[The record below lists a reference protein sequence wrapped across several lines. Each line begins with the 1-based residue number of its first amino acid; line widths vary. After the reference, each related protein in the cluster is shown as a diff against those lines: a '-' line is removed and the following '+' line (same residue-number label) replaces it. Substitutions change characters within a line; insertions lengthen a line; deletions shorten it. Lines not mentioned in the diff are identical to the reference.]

1 LPLRQ
6 SIFHITTHKA
16 GLLRSTT
23 IKDVAERAGVSLK
36 TVSRVINNEPS
47 VHARTREKVQREI
60 DALGYQPDPSARS
73 LRSTRAYALGLV
85 YDNPN
90 AHYVINMQRGV
101 LSVCRTSGFG
111 LQIHPCDSSS
121 PTLAEE
127 LCELVRRSRL
137 AGLVLAPPMSEQPE
151 LIKTL
156 SEAKI
161 PFMRIISARK
171 DPQDGYPCVYV
182 DDRDAAYA
190 ITEHLI
196 QLGHSRIGFLWG
208 GQDHRS
214 SPERYQGYEDA
225 LKDYGITLD
234 RKLVLPGDYTFDDG
248 FRGARK
254 LLALKDRPTA
264 IFGSN
269 DEIAAG
275 VLAAAHSDG
284 INVPYELSIA
294 GFEDSPF
301 SKQSWPA
308 LTTARQATEE
318 IASHAAQRL
327 ITDLQRDAN
336 GEAVISTNEGFS
348 PELVVRGSTAPRQTS
363 LPKSR

>member
-1 LPLRQ
+1 
-6 SIFHITTHKA
+6 
-16 GLLRSTT
+16 LRSPT

-47 VHARTREKVQREI
+47 VHARTREKVQRTI
-60 DALGYQPDPSARS
+60 DAMDYQPDPSARS
-73 LRSTRAYALGLV
+73 LRGSRTWALGLV

-90 AHYVINMQRGV
+90 AHYVISMQNGV
-101 LSVCRTSGFG
+101 LSVCRERGFG

-121 PTLAEE
+121 PQLAEQ

-137 AGLVLAPPMSEQPE
+137 AGLVLAPPMSEKPE
-151 LIKTL
+151 LIQTL
-156 SEAKI
+156 IEQKI
-161 PFMRIISARK
+161 PFVRIISARK
-171 DPQDGYPCVYV
+171 DPDDGSPCVFV

-196 QLGHSRIGFLWG
+196 QLGHQRIGFLWG
-208 GQDHRS
+208 GKEHRS

-225 LKDYGITLD
+225 LREYGIPLD
-234 RKLVLPGDYTFDDG
+234 RKLVVEGDYSFDDG

-275 VLAAAHSDG
+275 VLAAAKSGGLD
-284 INVPYELSIA
+284 VPWELSIA

-308 LTTARQATEE
+308 LTTARQGTEE
-318 IASHAAQRL
+318 IGRNAAQRL
-327 ITDLQRDAN
+327 IAELQRDAH
-336 GEAVISTNEGFS
+336 GTDEVIPNIGFS
-348 PELVVRGSTAPRQTS
+348 PVLVVRGSTAPIR
-363 LPKSR
+363 K

>member
-1 LPLRQ
+1 MALPAPP
-6 SIFHITTHKA
+6 ITMHEVQR
-16 GLLRSTT
+16 LRSAT

-90 AHYVINMQRGV
+90 AHYIINLQRGV
-101 LSVCRTSGFG
+101 LSVCRSSGFG

-121 PTLAEE
+121 PKLADE
-127 LCELVRRSRL
+127 LRDLVRRSRL
-137 AGLVLAPPMSEQPE
+137 AGLVLAPPMSEQPA
-151 LIKTL
+151 LIRAL
-156 SEAKI
+156 GEAKI
-161 PFMRIISARK
+161 PFIRIISARK
-171 DPQDGYPCVYV
+171 DPQDGWPCVYV

-196 QLGHSRIGFLWG
+196 QLGHQRIGFLWG
-208 GQDHRS
+208 GREHRS
-214 SPERYQGYEDA
+214 SLERYQGYEDA
-225 LKDYGITLD
+225 LKDYGIGLD
-234 RKLVLPGDYTFDDG
+234 RKLIVPGDYTFDDG

-254 LLALKDRPTA
+254 LLALKDRPSA

-318 IASHAAQRL
+318 IARHAAQRL
-327 ITDLQRDAN
+327 IGDLQREAN
-336 GEAVISTNEGFS
+336 GEPVSSTNEGFS
-348 PELVVRGSTAPRQTS
+348 PELVVRGSTAPRHGA
-363 LPKSR
+363 PSRR

>member
-1 LPLRQ
+1 
-6 SIFHITTHKA
+6 
-16 GLLRSTT
+16 LRSPT

-47 VHARTREKVQREI
+47 VHARTRDKVQRAI
-60 DALGYQPDPSARS
+60 DAMDYQPDPSARS
-73 LRSTRAYALGLV
+73 LRGSRTFALGLV

-90 AHYVINMQRGV
+90 AHYVISMQNGV
-101 LSVCRTSGFG
+101 LSVCRERGFG

-121 PTLAEE
+121 PQLAEQ

-137 AGLVLAPPMSEQPE
+137 AGLVLAPPMSEKPE
-151 LIKTL
+151 LIQTL
-156 SEAKI
+156 IEQKI
-161 PFMRIISARK
+161 PFVRIISARK
-171 DPQDGYPCVYV
+171 DPADGSPCVFV

-196 QLGHSRIGFLWG
+196 QLGHQRIGFLWG
-208 GQDHRS
+208 GKEHRS

-225 LKDYGITLD
+225 LREYDIPLD
-234 RKLVLPGDYTFDDG
+234 RKLVVEGDYSFDDG

-275 VLAAAHSDG
+275 VLAAARSGGLD
-284 INVPYELSIA
+284 VPWELSIA

-318 IASHAAQRL
+318 IGRHAAQRL
-327 ITDLQRDAN
+327 IAELQRDAN
-336 GEAVISTNEGFS
+336 GTDEIIPNEGFS
-348 PELVVRGSTAPRQTS
+348 PELVVRGSTAPLR
-363 LPKSR
+363 K

>member
-1 LPLRQ
+1 MDEVQR
-6 SIFHITTHKA
+6 
-16 GLLRSTT
+16 LRSAT

-36 TVSRVINNEPS
+36 TVSRVINHEPS
-47 VHARTREKVQREI
+47 VRASTREKVQREI
-60 DALGYQPDPSARS
+60 DALDYQPDPSARS

-90 AHYVINMQRGV
+90 ANYVINLQRGV
-101 LSVCRTSGFG
+101 LSVCRASGFG
-111 LQIHPCDSSS
+111 LQIHPCDASS
-121 PTLAEE
+121 PQLADE
-127 LCELVRRSRL
+127 LCALVRRSRL
-137 AGLVLAPPMSEQPE
+137 AGLVLAPPMSEQPA
-151 LIKTL
+151 LIAALTA
-156 SEAKI
+156 AKVR
-161 PFMRIISARK
+161 FVRIISARE
-171 DPQDGYPCVYV
+171 DPQDGCPCVYV

-196 QLGHSRIGFLWG
+196 QLGHQRIGFLWG
-208 GQDHRS
+208 GKQHRS
-214 SPERYQGYEDA
+214 SLERYQGYADA
-225 LKDYGITLD
+225 LSGYGIPLEK
-234 RKLVLPGDYTFDDG
+234 KLIVPGDYTFDDG

-275 VLAAAHSDG
+275 VLAAAHSGG
-284 INVPYELSIA
+284 IDVPFELSIA

-318 IASHAAQRL
+318 IAGCAARRL
-327 ITDLQRDAN
+327 ITDLERAAH
-336 GEAVISTNEGFS
+336 GEPAVTKNEGFS
-348 PELVVRGSTAPRQTS
+348 PVLVVRGSTAPLRGGAS
-363 LPKSR
+363 KP